1 MFFWHVPRSDN
12 ELIECMEGTSLI
24 IVVNRDFE
32 AEAADKVWG
41 GGSWFYRTGSRVGTG
56 WIESDR
62 VRGIQLDQVV

>member
-32 AEAADKVWG
+32 AEAADKVG
-41 GGSWFYRTGSRVGTG
+41 GGYDFTGLFHESRVGSG
-56 WIESDR
+56 RYKIE
-62 VRGIQLDQVV
+62 